1 MSVREEQDD
10 NPMGSFHVILG
21 LKQTTIPKLLSSAYF
36 PDEETEDQGDGLN
49 KTYKRPLV

>member
-10 NPMGSFHVILG
+10 NPMGSIHVILG
-21 LKQTTIPKLLSSAYF
+21 LKQTTTPKLLSSAYF